1 MNQTRAPGTMGRDS
15 GGGTQN
21 SPPLSP
27 ECLLIKQELTEDD
40 ADVSLDIFEREQVRN
55 QLIPNWTFI
64 LTLFL
69 SLSLPL
75 DVKRNFLQHFRT
87 YVDWSWQFEKWSRN
101 SWHFRGSNA
110 NYFSFKNCSEKG
122 HTTAWELAQLA
133 VAVLM
138 QSR

>member
-110 NYFSFKNCSEKG
+110 NYFSFKNCSE
-122 HTTAWELAQLA
+122 LAQLA

>member
-15 GGGTQN
+15 GGTTQN

-64 LTLFL
+64 LTLSF
-69 SLSLPL
+69 SLSL
-75 DVKRNFLQHFRT
+75 FH
-87 YVDWSWQFEKWSRN
+87 
-101 SWHFRGSNA
+101 
-110 NYFSFKNCSEKG
+110 
-122 HTTAWELAQLA
+122 
-133 VAVLM
+133 
-138 QSR
+138 

>member
-64 LTLFL
+64 LTLSL
-69 SLSLPL
+69 SLSSIRCKKEFFTTLSYICRL
-75 DVKRNFLQHFRT
+75 ELTIWKVVTKL
-87 YVDWSWQFEKWSRN
+87 
-101 SWHFRGSNA
+101 WHFRGSNA

-133 VAVLM
+133 VAVLI

>member
-55 QLIPNWTFI
+55 QLIPNNFYSHS
-64 LTLFL
+64 F
-69 SLSLPL
+69 SLSL
-75 DVKRNFLQHFRT
+75 FH
-87 YVDWSWQFEKWSRN
+87 
-101 SWHFRGSNA
+101 
-110 NYFSFKNCSEKG
+110 
-122 HTTAWELAQLA
+122 
-133 VAVLM
+133 
-138 QSR
+138 